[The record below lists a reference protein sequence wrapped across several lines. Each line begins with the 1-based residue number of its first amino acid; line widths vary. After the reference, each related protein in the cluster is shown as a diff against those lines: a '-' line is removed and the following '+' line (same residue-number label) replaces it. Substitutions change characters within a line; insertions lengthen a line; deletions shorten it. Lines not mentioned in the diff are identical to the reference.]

1 MAEKIS
7 RAIREKI
14 SDPTGEAELAIIM
27 RMQGRGVW
35 KGP

>member
-1 MAEKIS
+1 MAEKMS
-7 RAIREKI
+7 SAIREKT
-14 SDPTGEAELAIIM
+14 SDPTGDAVLAIIM